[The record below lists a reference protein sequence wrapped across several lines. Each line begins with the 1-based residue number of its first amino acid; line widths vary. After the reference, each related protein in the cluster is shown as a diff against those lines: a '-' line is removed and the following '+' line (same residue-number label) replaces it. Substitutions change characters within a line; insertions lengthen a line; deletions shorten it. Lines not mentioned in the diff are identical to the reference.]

1 MNEGRKEEG
10 RNGLSKSKTLSEH
23 AWACSVLWLVSSTT
37 YICTHVLLGTKITS
51 V

>member
-10 RNGLSKSKTLSEH
+10 RNGLSKSKTLSEMHGH
-23 AWACSVLWLVSSTT
+23 AAFYGGIEYYL
-37 YICTHVLLGTKITS
+37 CTHVLLGTKITS